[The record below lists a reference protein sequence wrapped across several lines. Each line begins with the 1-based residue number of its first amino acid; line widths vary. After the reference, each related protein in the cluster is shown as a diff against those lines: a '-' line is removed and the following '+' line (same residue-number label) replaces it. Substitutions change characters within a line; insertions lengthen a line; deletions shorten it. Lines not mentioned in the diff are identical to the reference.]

1 MSEPVNPIN
10 PINSVQTNDD
20 NGGIEKGGDGDK
32 MRAEI
37 AKILDEEMKVE
48 EPKND
53 TAEPITET
61 ATNVEASEGVASAKE
76 TYSPDDDIIERAVR
90 AGLSLEDAKGFSSK
104 ESAERILGAIEK
116 NATPSGKETV
126 SEKDSAAE
134 IEIPELSDEMLDELD
149 PSVAEFIK
157 SQHTA
162 LKALGAEIQ
171 TLKKA
176 GTSAEAK
183 GFFETQYGAL
193 DEKVRGHVDAV
204 AKTKLKQKFE
214 MLEAGYKAT
223 GVKVGRE
230 DIFKEA
236 VSIALGDAVS
246 KAASETKQAKIAS
259 RRGMVIAP
267 AGGNPGHKAV
277 GEGEYADIIAALKE
291 RGIE

>member
-1 MSEPVNPIN
+1 M
-10 PINSVQTNDD
+10 QTNED
-20 NGGIEKGGDGDK
+20 NGAIEKGSEGDK

-37 AKILDEEMKVE
+37 AKILDGENQVK
-48 EPKND
+48 EPENK
-53 TAEPITET
+53 TAEET
-61 ATNVEASEGVASAKE
+61 VDAPGNVEPVSGGTSAKE
-76 TYSPDDDIIERAVR
+76 AYSPDDDIIERAVR

-126 SEKDSAAE
+126 SENNSAAE

-214 MLEAGYKAT
+214 MLEAGYRAT
-223 GVKVGRE
+223 GVKVERE

-267 AGGNPGHKAV
+267 AGGNPGQRSV